1 MSPKHSSTA
10 EAISRRRSLKEGA
23 PFLFPETTLKIED
36 FHSQTWKRLSQHV
49 DERIDELRKL
59 NDGPHDPVQTALIRG
74 GIKELK
80 KILALAEDVS
90 AREAVSPDELSGA
103 DNPVQ

>member
-1 MSPKHSSTA
+1 MGDGSQEFK
-10 EAISRRRSLKEGA
+10 GV
-23 PFLFPETTLKIED
+23 PFLLQETTLKFED
-36 FHSQTWKRLSQHV
+36 FHSITWKRLSQHL
-49 DERIDELRKL
+49 DERIEELRKL

-80 KILALAEDVS
+80 KILALADDAS

-103 DNPVQ
+103 DNPDQ